1 MASTK
6 MVFQRL
12 EKKYLMTEAQ
22 KNELMKRAEHYLKDD
37 IFAAT
42 TICNIYFDT
51 DQYSLIT
58 ASIQKPPYK
67 EKLRMRSYGIANE
80 NNGVYLEIKKKCK
93 GIVNKRRISMNLTEA
108 DYLLENGRL
117 LHSNTQI
124 HSELAYFMR
133 YYQLKPKVFI
143 AYERSAY
150 IGCRDRDLRITFD
163 SHIRRRYDNLN
174 LAYGDQGEDILASD
188 QVLMEIKVPGAYP
201 LWLTHILSDMKLYP
215 ISFSKYGTVFIEDII
230 KRKQLSQPQPV
241 KVKQAVSVYDT
252 KMQKEGALTC
262 LQVY

>member
-12 EKKYLMTEAQ
+12 EKKYLMTSAQ
-22 KNELMKRAEHYLKDD
+22 KNEFMKRAEDELEDD
-37 IFAAT
+37 VFAAA

-58 ASIQKPPYK
+58 SSIQKPPYK

-80 NNGVYLEIKKKCK
+80 NKEVYLEIKKKCK

-108 DYLLENGRL
+108 AYLLEHGKL

-124 HSELAYFMR
+124 HSELSYFMQ
-133 YYQLKPKVFI
+133 YYQPKPKVFI

-150 IGCRDRDLRITFD
+150 SGSREADLRITFD
-163 SHIRRRYDNLN
+163 SHIRRRYDNLD
-174 LAYGDQGEDILASD
+174 LSYGDQGDDLLKSD
-188 QVLMEIKVPGAYP
+188 QILMEIKVPGAYP

-215 ISFSKYGTVFIEDII
+215 ISFSKYGTAFLEDII
-230 KRKQLSQPQPV
+230 KTKQLCNSQQV
-241 KVKQAVSVYDT
+241 KAKQTASAHDY
-252 KMQKEGALTC
+252 KRQKEGVLSC